1 MPKLRTVAI
10 VGAATLLFAGAAVA
24 ATAKVKTMQVSL
36 PDGSIANITYV
47 GDVAPKVA
55 IEPVDV
61 QAAYADPF
69 AAMERDFAR
78 VSAMM
83 EAQHRQAMEQIA
95 AMQQQAAVSAQP
107 GKVFIAGTMPRGSS
121 YSYTMVSSSNGQGSC
136 TQTVEWRSDGAG
148 KEPQVRRASSGDCG
162 AAKSGEGDKPVP
174 ASVSQKAA
182 PVDPR
187 SI

>member
-1 MPKLRTVAI
+1 MPKLRTVVIA
-10 VGAATLLFAGAAVA
+10 GAATLLFAGAAVA

-47 GDVAPKVA
+47 GDVAPKVVF
-55 IEPVDV
+55 EPVDV
-61 QAAYADPF
+61 QAAYSDTF

-78 VSAMM
+78 VSAIM
-83 EAQHRQAMEQIA
+83 EAQHRQAM
-95 AMQQQAAVSAQP
+95 QQQVAVSAQP

-136 TQTVEWRSDGAG
+136 TQTVEWRSEGVG

-162 AAKSGEGDKPVP
+162 AAKNGEGDKPVP
-174 ASVSQKAA
+174 ASVSQNAA
-182 PVDPR
+182 SVDPR